1 MINRLLCFGMAA
13 RVAADACKFL
23 IAKASL
29 AMDDRRGHDA
39 VDREAVFSSVGCLVV
54 LAARE
59 AMLGILLLY
68 LKQVAIALM
77 VVFG

>member
-1 MINRLLCFGMAA
+1 MVA

-29 AMDDRRGHDA
+29 AMDDRTGHDA
-39 VDREAVFSSVGCLVV
+39 VDREAALSSVGCLVV

-59 AMLGILLLY
+59 AMMGTLLLY
-68 LKQVAIALM
+68 LMQVAIALM
-77 VVFG
+77 VVVFG